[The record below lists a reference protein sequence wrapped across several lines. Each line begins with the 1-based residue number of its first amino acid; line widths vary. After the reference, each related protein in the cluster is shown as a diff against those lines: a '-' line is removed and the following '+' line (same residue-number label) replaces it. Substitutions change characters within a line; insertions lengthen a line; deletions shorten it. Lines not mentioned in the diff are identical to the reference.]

1 MTIDQVLDMLR
12 SRVKDYKEPGRYM
25 EEEWYVK
32 CAAKVEVL
40 EDVISDIEYRIKKED
55 KK

>member
-12 SRVKDYKEPGRYM
+12 SRIKDYEPSGHM
-25 EEEWYVK
+25 EEEYYIK

-40 EDVISDIEYRIKKED
+40 EDLISDIEYRIKKGG
-55 KK
+55 